1 MTKTSV
7 SVSCFRSLPLWKNIF
22 SQFSD
27 SIILSA
33 LANIYFYLKS
43 GKTIILG
50 TFISFK
56 EIANQLHSYSM
67 SKFYLIIS
75 NITSGQ
81 SFKASTLVNY
91 DSSVVS
97 IRQFTSNY
105 DQSPNLRALN
115 VYKIGNSPHFALLTS
130 TQKCFSYRMLMVL
143 R

>member
-50 TFISFK
+50 TFISLKEMKFK
-56 EIANQLHSYSM
+56 V
-67 SKFYLIIS
+67 
-75 NITSGQ
+75 NIGQ
-81 SFKASTLVNY
+81 GDLDVKLRK
-91 DSSVVS
+91 
-97 IRQFTSNY
+97 IRQFLE
-105 DQSPNLRALN
+105 DGDK
-115 VYKIGNSPHFALLTS
+115 VKISLWFKGREIVHRDKGKELFD
-130 TQKCFSYRMLMVL
+130 KFM
-143 R
+143 